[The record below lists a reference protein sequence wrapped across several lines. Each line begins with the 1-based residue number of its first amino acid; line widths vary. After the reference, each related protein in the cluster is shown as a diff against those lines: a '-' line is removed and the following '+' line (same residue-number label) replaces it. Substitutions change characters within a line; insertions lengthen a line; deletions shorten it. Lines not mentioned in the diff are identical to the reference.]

1 MLQRWRTPDIRWPSS
16 EPMLG
21 SVLASKLLHS
31 SGLCPHPCLWVCKCL
46 ACWTRLLPVTLSGD
60 CEIVALRQLR
70 TANTKLSTAALN
82 LWETS
87 TAAMGETKCPGSPL
101 MAVGNVTRT
110 WRFVQTGR
118 CQLTAKG
125 NSWPRETRVNTVRRG
140 FIRLLRLRLL
150 LRLDWIWT
158 ELSWLD
164 CRRRWWWSRQ
174 KGNRN
179 PSPIPIPIPILDPNT
194 QNTKPKTKTQ
204 SPTIQAQNGTHKI
217 TLTALA
223 WQSPLPWLWMRW
235 TFVCISRTLVLTWPT
250 GRGGSL
256 CQPRCFI
263 STHIIFTIWKSFA
276 L

>member
-16 EPMLG
+16 EPMLV
-21 SVLASKLLHS
+21 SELASKLLHS
-31 SGLCPHPCLWVCKCL
+31 SGLCPCPCPHPCLWVCKCL

-140 FIRLLRLRLL
+140 FSRLLRLRLR
-150 LRLDWIWT
+150 LRLDWSWT

-174 KGNRN
+174 KETETQD
-179 PSPIPIPIPILDPNT
+179 PSPSSTQTHKT
-194 QNTKPKTKTQ
+194 QNPKLKPKAQRSKPKT
-204 SPTIQAQNGTHKI
+204 
-217 TLTALA
+217 
-223 WQSPLPWLWMRW
+223 
-235 TFVCISRTLVLTWPT
+235 VLTK
-250 GRGGSL
+250 L
-256 CQPRCFI
+256 
-263 STHIIFTIWKSFA
+263 